1 MTITRPHVFAY
12 SQVKARFHTGC
23 TDFSKAA
30 ARINGNSGQDY
41 RNRRGTR
48 CQRSDAKCAASD
60 SISALL
66 RSASSGSGLAEVP
79 CDRVPLRINCNDQV
93 V

>member
-1 MTITRPHVFAY
+1 MIQRTSQQRVFPGEK
-12 SQVKARFHTGC
+12 S
-23 TDFSKAA
+23 
-30 ARINGNSGQDY
+30 
-41 RNRRGTR
+41 
-48 CQRSDAKCAASD
+48 QRSDAKCAARD

-66 RSASSGSGLAEVP
+66 RSASSGSGLAELP